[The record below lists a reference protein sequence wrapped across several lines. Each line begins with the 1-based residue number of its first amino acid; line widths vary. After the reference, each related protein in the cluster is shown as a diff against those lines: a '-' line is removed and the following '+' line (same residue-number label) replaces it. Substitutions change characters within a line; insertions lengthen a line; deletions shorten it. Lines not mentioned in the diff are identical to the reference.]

1 MLKNLGNLGQMMKQA
16 QEMQGKVQEMQE
28 KLQEVEVMG
37 VSAAGMVSVRMNG
50 KREISKLDIDPS
62 LINADEKEVMED
74 LIVAALN
81 DAIGKVEAMVQEKT
95 QEMMGG
101 VQLPQPYR
109 LHH

>member
-37 VSAAGMVSVRMNG
+37 VSAAGMVSVTING
-50 KREISKLDIDPS
+50 KREVRKLDIDPS

-81 DAIGKVEAMVQEKT
+81 DAIGKVEAMVQERT

-101 VQLPQPYR
+101 IQLPPGMK
-109 LHH
+109 LPF